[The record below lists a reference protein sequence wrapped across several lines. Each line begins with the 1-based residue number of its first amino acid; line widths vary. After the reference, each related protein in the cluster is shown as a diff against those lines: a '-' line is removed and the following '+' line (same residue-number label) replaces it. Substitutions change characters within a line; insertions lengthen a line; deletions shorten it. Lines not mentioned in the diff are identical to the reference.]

1 MVYFITIFSIHCFIS
16 GCFNLDPNRI
26 LDVILDSFENHID
39 KSDFYIPL
47 LKTYMPQSK
56 TLSDV
61 LGFKYV
67 HYIEAREV
75 TPRSL
80 YIITA
85 FLLQQNAIQLDD
97 VYGWVSSLVLYFMDR
112 LVPVR
117 LIM

>member
-1 MVYFITIFSIHCFIS
+1 M
-16 GCFNLDPNRI
+16 DPNRV

-39 KSDFYIPL
+39 LSDFYIPL

-67 HYIEAREV
+67 HYVDAEEV
-75 TPRSL
+75 TPKSL

-85 FLLQQNAIQLDD
+85 FLLQHNAILLEDL
-97 VYGWVSSLVLYFMDR
+97 YGWVSV
-112 LVPVR
+112 
-117 LIM
+117 